1 MTFYML
7 HILIHRPFL
16 PEGHLRHFGLDE
28 APRRATCISAAF
40 KIYELAKAYRDAFTL
55 RRAPYM
61 FSYALFSAAS
71 VIPFRQT
78 DRKESSETHHDEY
91 SQKELVVFFWTA
103 LKELQK
109 GANFGLRR
117 PIMIIR
123 SLFERAGLD
132 LNAILRNSGKNA
144 SHDPAIANKNQ
155 YQNQNQQLYQHQH
168 PPLHQQPMQFRQNV
182 SNERSEPHVSS
193 QSLDALAYIAPE
205 LEGQGHD
212 NAYMGLFSGE
222 LDWLAS
228 PTNYGVNDGSNV
240 LYGLFRDSGGG
251 GSMALA
257 GFEYPG

>member
-1 MTFYML
+1 MTFHML

-16 PEGHLRHFGLDE
+16 PEGHLRHFGFDE

-61 FSYALFSAAS
+61 LSYALFSAAS
-71 VIPFRQT
+71 VIPFKQT
-78 DRKESSETHHDEY
+78 DQNQVLEAHYDEY

-123 SLFERAGLD
+123 SLFERAGMD

-144 SHDPAIANKNQ
+144 SHGPNTAPKNPL
-155 YQNQNQQLYQHQH
+155 QNPNPNPNPNQQ
-168 PPLHQQPMQFRQNV
+168 PAQPRQNM
-182 SNERSEPHVSS
+182 SNEPHISTQPPV
-193 QSLDALAYIAPE
+193 YIPPE
-205 LEGQGHD
+205 LEMRGYED
-212 NAYMGLFSGE
+212 AYTGLVSAE
-222 LDWLAS
+222 LEWLAS
-228 PTNYGVNDGSNV
+228 PTNHGVNDGSNV
-240 LYGLFRDSGGG
+240 LYGLFRDSGGV
-251 GSMALA
+251 GSEASE
-257 GFEYPG
+257 FEYPG